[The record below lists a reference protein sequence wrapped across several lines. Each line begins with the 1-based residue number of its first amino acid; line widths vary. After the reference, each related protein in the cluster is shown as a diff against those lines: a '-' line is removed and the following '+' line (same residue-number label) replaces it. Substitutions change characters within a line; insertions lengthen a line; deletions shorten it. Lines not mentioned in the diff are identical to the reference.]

1 MARAGFGAL
10 VRRAAS
16 GVRSSFRGRV
26 EFGAS
31 SEGGERSFRSYFGG
45 LRVEFG
51 GWRAEFGPSWE
62 GGERGVPSEG
72 GNGSWEVLHRGLRRV
87 ERGSEGW
94 RAEFRAKVASEGGE
108 WSSNGGRRECRE
120 WSVRST
126 EGREKPRAA
135 RRESE
140 WRVQWSSELVSLR
153 FHIALKQPSKA

>member
-62 GGERGVPSEG
+62 GGERGVPSKLGRQRELGSTSQRVATSGEG
-72 GNGSWEVLHRGLRRV
+72 FGG
-87 ERGSEGW
+87 
-94 RAEFRAKVASEGGE
+94 VASG
-108 WSSNGGRRECRE
+108 
-120 WSVRST
+120 
-126 EGREKPRAA
+126 
-135 RRESE
+135 
-140 WRVQWSSELVSLR
+140 VQS
-153 FHIALKQPSKA
+153 

>member
-62 GGERGVPSEG
+62 GGERGVRRAATGVGKYFTEG
-72 GNGSWEVLHRGLRRV
+72 CDEWRGVRR
-87 ERGSEGW
+87 
-94 RAEFRAKVASEGGE
+94 GGE
-108 WSSNGGRRECRE
+108 R
-120 WSVRST
+120 
-126 EGREKPRAA
+126 
-135 RRESE
+135 
-140 WRVQWSSELVSLR
+140 SSERS
-153 FHIALKQPSKA
+153 

>member
-87 ERGSEGW
+87 ERSSEGW
-94 RAEFRAKVASEGGE
+94 RVEFAEGG
-108 WSSNGGRRECRE
+108 ECRE
-120 WSVRST
+120 WSCS

-140 WRVQWSSELVSLR
+140 WRVQLEFGACFFAFSHS
-153 FHIALKQPSKA
+153 IKTTI

>member
-94 RAEFRAKVASEGGE
+94 RAEFRAKVVASEGGE
-108 WSSNGGRRECRE
+108 WSSDFGGARARRVPRVE
-120 WSVRST
+120 SVR
-126 EGREKPRAA
+126 RAE
-135 RRESE
+135 RSRESGE
-140 WRVQWSSELVSLR
+140 RASPSGETRVQWSSELVSL
-153 FHIALKQPSKA
+153 FFT